1 MKKNNVENNNKLA
14 LKSTS
19 KDSEMSAAIK
29 RKKKYTYV
37 TPMPVRTTLCKL

>member
-1 MKKNNVENNNKLA
+1 MSDVHILVHEENNVENNNTLA

-29 RKKKYTYV
+29 RKEKST
-37 TPMPVRTTLCKL
+37 